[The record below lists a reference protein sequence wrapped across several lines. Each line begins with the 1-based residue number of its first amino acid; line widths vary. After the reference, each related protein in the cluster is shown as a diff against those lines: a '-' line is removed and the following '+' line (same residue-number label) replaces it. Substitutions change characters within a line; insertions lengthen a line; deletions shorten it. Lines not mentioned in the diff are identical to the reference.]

1 MPHSEEEAKAI
12 LDPYM
17 DQLGRIFPTAWEKWE
32 AYGEAA
38 PELRLDT
45 CPRTKASMLN
55 NFAAK
60 AAEAVFADRGPEV
73 VLTTKPRFLLMV
85 FHSELHLRLKK
96 YRGSTLRTSG
106 IETGQQQMFEAQQ
119 PLPGM
124 PEATNLVH
132 GYVLKN
138 DGSGIAETAIRCAT
152 GKVVHWKIN
161 VPLLGEAVVL
171 DHKKAA
177 TSEPAE
183 PGISSK
189 IVDGKRTEEG
199 GIGG

>member
-1 MPHSEEEAKAI
+1 MPHSEDEAKAI

-17 DQLGRIFPTAWEKWE
+17 DQLGRVFPTAWAKWE
-32 AYGEAA
+32 EFGESS
-38 PELRLDT
+38 PELRLEA

-60 AAEAVFADRGPEV
+60 AAEAAFADMGPEV

-85 FHSELHLRLKK
+85 FRSELHLRLKK

-106 IETGQQQMFEAQQ
+106 IETGQQQMFEGQQ
-119 PLPGM
+119 PLTGM

-152 GKVVHWKIN
+152 GNVVHWKID
-161 VPLLGEAVVL
+161 VPLLGKAVVL
-171 DHKKAA
+171 DHKQAA
-177 TSEPAE
+177 TSEPVE

-189 IVDGKRTEEG
+189 LTDDERAEEG